1 MRLEVKPISDHND
14 LVSVEVHPRPPST
27 RPPSST
33 QQQQLNNI
41 LNTLQSN
48 KAASSSVAAS
58 RPNSRLDALQAHQK
72 TTSSLQQLQALDLF
86 NQSQH
91 TDEDEEDS
99 NEEEEEDN
107 FGFRLE
113 TDHYVRQIKQRRG
126 LLFAQID
133 STPAERLRR
142 KVGYEIER
150 R

>member
-1 MRLEVKPISDHND
+1 MRLEAKPISDHND

-27 RPPSST
+27 RPPSS
-33 QQQQLNNI
+33 QQQQNI
-41 LNTLQSN
+41 LTLQLN
-48 KAASSSVAAS
+48 KAASSVAS

-86 NQSQH
+86 QSQH
-91 TDEDEEDS
+91 TDEDEDS
-99 NEEEEEDN
+99 NDEEEDN
-107 FGFRLE
+107 IGFRLE